1 MKFVLF
7 SLTTFEVS
15 DPVALIESYC
25 FQSDFYGKY
34 DLLLLGPDR
43 RKVDHVN
50 KIGARISRELLQ
62 SIKLIIEET
71 KDLRIFRYDLDRFLE
86 VDDATRSDHINELSE
101 KVIKKLLGIKGIGL
115 SRATKV
121 LHTLYPE
128 TIPMID
134 DALQDEYRSTI
145 NSRWTEKQP
154 EQIII
159 AYYNNL
165 KYGNNW
171 QNLAEIFSQTR
182 SSGILGLTKVRIFD
196 ILWWSYLKA
205 KRLRQEKNIHW
216 STIK

>member
-1 MKFVLF
+1 M
-7 SLTTFEVS
+7 
-15 DPVALIESYC
+15 
-25 FQSDFYGKY
+25 
-34 DLLLLGPDR
+34 
-43 RKVDHVN
+43 DHVN

-62 SIKLIIEET
+62 SIELIIEET
-71 KDLRIFRYDLDRFLE
+71 KDLRIFRYDLDRFLK

-128 TIPMID
+128 IIPMID

-165 KYGNNW
+165 KHGNNW
-171 QNLAEIFSQTR
+171 QNLTEIFSQTR
-182 SSGILGLTKVRIFD
+182 SSGILCLTKVRVFD

-205 KRLRQEKNIHW
+205 KRLRQEENIHW